1 MITYEMLLESAVL
14 NDIHKKQDE
23 KISYYTV
30 CQDLRELCP
39 TTSKIVKTIIDFRR
53 QNIIEENTEN
63 DLKYLILT
71 ENGIKYMNELS
82 KELSSQ
88 VETMK
93 KYYTHTSD
101 VKNNNVILKNND
113 NSVEYASFG
122 KNIKETKLVDDKI
135 SSGFVED
142 KGGNNNEK

>member
-71 ENGIKYMNELS
+71 DNGIKYMNELS

-93 KYYTHTSD
+93 KYYTHNSD
-101 VKNNNVILKNND
+101 IKNNNVI
-113 NSVEYASFG
+113 
-122 KNIKETKLVDDKI
+122 
-135 SSGFVED
+135 
-142 KGGNNNEK
+142 